1 MTRRLPP
8 LYALRAFE
16 AAARHASFTRAGE
29 ELAITQSAVSRH
41 IRTLEEHFGCRL
53 FERHGRQLQLTEP
66 DACYC
71 PGCATA
77 SMRWNGPAPPCVW
90 TTPPCA

>member
-41 IRTLEEHFGCRL
+41 IRTLEELFGCRL
-53 FERHGRQLQLTEP
+53 VVFRRRLHQLTGRN
-66 DACYC
+66 ARS
-71 PGCATA
+71 AIN
-77 SMRWNGPAPPCVW
+77 S
-90 TTPPCA
+90 

>member
-41 IRTLEEHFGCRL
+41 
-53 FERHGRQLQLTEP
+53 
-66 DACYC
+66 ACYC

-77 SMRWNGPAPPCVW
+77 SMRWNGLAPPCVW